1 LAAYASDRV
10 QLLPGLLLDAAIRFE
25 ATGGSADGAANG
37 VRWNSWL
44 PRGSLRWEITERL
57 GLAAFGG
64 YGRYGYELPLRYFAY
79 GDPAAQVGTVYRWNA
94 SNGDRAPLA
103 GEVGDLIARV
113 GPGTGGD
120 PGFSAIDPGLKRPYM
135 DEIVLG
141 FESRPRPSTVFR
153 LAAIARR
160 EQQLVGLLDVGAPAS
175 SYSLTYIPDP
185 GVDLAS
191 TADDQPLP
199 VYNRLRASF
208 GTDRYLL
215 TNPADDRA
223 TYVGIDLTGQT
234 TIKH

>member
-1 LAAYASDRV
+1 
-10 QLLPGLLLDAAIRFE
+10 
-25 ATGGSADGAANG
+25 
-37 VRWNSWL
+37 
-44 PRGSLRWEITERL
+44 
-57 GLAAFGG
+57 
-64 YGRYGYELPLRYFAY
+64 
-79 GDPAAQVGTVYRWNA
+79 
-94 SNGDRAPLA
+94 

-120 PGFSAIDPGLKRPYM
+120 PRFSAIDPGLKRPYM

-234 TIKH
+234 TIKHLILIAGGTAGRSEGLSGNRGFEAIENDHGIIGELFTDPNATTFAKGRLFTERGYTLKTAGVYRFPQDLRLGIVAR